1 MSAVIYNL
9 VTEVLHSKHFCA
21 CMLWRHSNL
30 FAHYIIEIHFT
41 QMWLLFN
48 IHAGGKLTPSQQR
61 KVYTCTGDS
70 IQLTKFQQSAQPTD
84 SSQPPL
90 TDSGH
95 QTASK
100 SVRKSHLS
108 LEVSSYKFRS
118 YF

>member
-1 MSAVIYNL
+1 
-9 VTEVLHSKHFCA
+9 
-21 CMLWRHSNL
+21 MLWRHANL
-30 FAHYIIEIHFT
+30 FAHYIIES
-41 QMWLLFN
+41 N

-61 KVYTCTGDS
+61 KGSTHPGDS
-70 IQLTKFQQSAQPTD
+70 IQLTKFQQSTQSTD
-84 SSQPPL
+84 SPQPPL
-90 TDSGH
+90 TSSADSGH